1 MALSDEIASLR
12 DRVLTE
18 LSDAHDYYTDTKI
31 AWRMVHKIIDLGQT
45 FSIRKRAT
53 GTVVTQDVLRIQS
66 LAYITGPL
74 AEMTFQQFL
83 SIFESFFFDLLRIW
97 LTAYPGSLGKK
108 MVDFK
113 TILELPDKDAVT
125 GLVVRKELTEILY
138 DRPGEW
144 FAYLEDKARLGCP
157 TADEIER
164 IAEAKA
170 ARDVLIHNMG
180 IANKLYVS
188 KAGSR
193 ARFREGERIDIPEDY
208 HRETWELLRK
218 VASDV
223 TMAAIAK
230 TS

>member
-1 MALSDEIASLR
+1 M
-12 DRVLTE
+12 T
-18 LSDAHDYYTDTKI
+18 
-31 AWRMVHKIIDLGQT
+31 
-45 FSIRKRAT
+45 T
-53 GTVVTQDVLRIQS
+53 GTIATQEDLENR
-66 LAYITGPL
+66 ARGYIAGPL

-125 GLVVRKELTEILY
+125 GLVVRKELTEVLY
-138 DRPGEW
+138 DRPAEW
-144 FAYLEDKARLGCP
+144 FAYMEDKAKLGRP

-170 ARDVLIHNMG
+170 SRDVLIHNMG
-180 IANKLYVS
+180 IANKLYES
-188 KAGSR
+188 KAGRR
-193 ARFREGERIDIPEDY
+193 ARFREGERLDIPEDY

-223 TMAAIAK
+223 ADAAIAK